1 MGHREAGDRLH
12 LGVELIPQHTSWRVL
27 RDLAA
32 ELEEL
37 GYDSLWTTDHLL
49 PRSGDPSGP
58 VFEAW
63 QLLPAWAAATSR
75 IRLGTLVSSATFRHP
90 ALLAKMVVTLDHISS
105 GRAILGI
112 GAGNFQSEHG
122 RLGIPFG
129 DHRQRLERLTESL
142 TIVRGLTRGERVTY
156 SGRHYQ
162 LTDAVAQPVPVQ
174 SRIPMLIGGQSDRAI
189 RVAAEFGDI
198 WHTVGAPE
206 VVEQRLGALRRRC
219 AVIGRDP
226 DSIRVF
232 VTLAPTPI
240 VRESAAEVSEWV
252 KRTAE
257 TYGLPVLPEPVAGT
271 EFAAV
276 GAAGN
281 RATTVDAVRARIDE
295 YRRIGVHGFVLVQLA
310 PFDRMTLRAIASA
323 VG

>member
-1 MGHREAGDRLH
+1 MRHGEGGERPH
-12 LGVELIPQHTSWRVL
+12 LGVELIPQHTTWPVL
-27 RDLAA
+27 RDLAT

-49 PRSGDPSGP
+49 PRSGDPNGP

-63 QLLPAWAAATSR
+63 QLLSAWAATTSR
-75 IRLGTLVSSATFRHP
+75 IRLGTLVSPPTFRHP

-105 GRAILGI
+105 GRAILGV
-112 GAGNFQSEHG
+112 GAGNFENEHM

-129 DHRQRLERLTESL
+129 DHRQRFERLTESL
-142 TIVRGLTRGERVTY
+142 TIVRGLTKGERVTY

-162 LTDAVAQPVPVQ
+162 LTDAVSQPVPVQ

-189 RVAAEFGDI
+189 RVAADLGDI

-206 VVEQRLGALRRRC
+206 VVERRLGALRRRC
-219 AVIGRDP
+219 AVIGRNAET
-226 DSIRVF
+226 IRVF

-240 VRESAAEVSEWV
+240 VRGSAAQVSEWV
-252 KRTAE
+252 RSTAA
-257 TYGLPVLPEPVAGT
+257 TYGLLGLPEPPAGT
-271 EFAAV
+271 EFATV
-276 GAAGN
+276 GAAGD
-281 RATTVDAVRARIDE
+281 RAITVDALRRGIEE
-295 YRRIGVHGFVLVQLA
+295 YRRIGVQGFVLVQLA
-310 PFDRMTLRAIASA
+310 PFDRATLRAIASA